1 MSFVQREIDR
11 LHSEILKTD
20 ENTPA
25 YAQLHAAQQALGWA
39 LEPTGVKSP
48 YDMIM
53 GIQIKT
59 EDCLSEPHPP
69 QSSDICGHCA

>member
-1 MSFVQREIDR
+1 MSFVKREIDR
-11 LHSEILKTD
+11 INGEINRTD
-20 ENTPA
+20 ENTPV

-48 YDMIM
+48 YDTIM
-53 GIQIKT
+53 DIPARP
-59 EDCLSEPHPP
+59 EDCLGGVHPP

>member
-20 ENTPA
+20 ENTPS

-48 YDMIM
+48 YDTIM
-53 GIQIKT
+53 GTQATK
-59 EDCLSEPHPP
+59 EDCSDVVRPP
-69 QSSDICGHCA
+69 QSSGTFGHCA